1 MVEAPAPTG
10 PARRHAGRVC
20 SRRPQA
26 LHVLCDQGGGHH
38 PSGAQRLLM
47 VWALLVP
54 CQAWQGHTERA
65 LDFEPLPESE
75 GLSRIH
81 VRTCLLCRS
90 RLAGTRRAASPGRW
104 RPRATCTCPPAR
116 RPLRPGARTPPP
128 DAPQAGR
135 GVLPAG
141 GAARPVAVAGECSA
155 TPPHP
160 QRPWWLVEVNLF
172 VFQDFGSRRGIF
184 LVAGQGR
191 PWSGRCGAWKEGH
204 LKSASPSGAGSR
216 AQRRVSASGEQKQQQ
231 SERRDSQK
239 GLAPKPPLPRVSR
252 PASPPRSACRRSRAG
267 PAGSAPRTRSTNDA
281 SQCARQ

>member
-1 MVEAPAPTG
+1 MVEALAPTG
-10 PARRHAGRVC
+10 PARRHTGRVC

-54 CQAWQGHTERA
+54 CQAWQGHAERA

-81 VRTCLLCRS
+81 LSTCLLCRL

-104 RPRATCTCPPAR
+104 RPRATCICPLAR
-116 RPLRPGARTPPP
+116 RPLRPGARTLPP

-141 GAARPVAVAGECSA
+141 GTARPVAVAGECSA

-160 QRPWWLVEVNLF
+160 QRPWWPVEVNRF
-172 VFQDFGSRRGIF
+172 VFSRFWVEAGHFSCGRPGAA
-184 LVAGQGR
+184 LVRTVRRLGRRPFNKCEPQWGGYKGPEARLCLGRAKTTTVGAPRQPKGAGARASVAAGQQASTPASFRMRTQQGR
-191 PWSGRCGAWKEGH
+191 PGRQR
-204 LKSASPSGAGSR
+204 ASH
-216 AQRRVSASGEQKQQQ
+216 AQHK
-231 SERRDSQK
+231 
-239 GLAPKPPLPRVSR
+239 
-252 PASPPRSACRRSRAG
+252 
-267 PAGSAPRTRSTNDA
+267 
-281 SQCARQ
+281 